1 MITPTRSAA
10 PQFIASRRALLG
22 KAVLAAALI
31 AAPAAFAQS
40 KGASGKDAPAKDA
53 PSKDASASGGGKEYT
68 VVMSNMDFGAL
79 PSGLKVGDTV
89 VWVNHD
95 TVIHS
100 VTARDK
106 SFDLRINPGQSQ
118 KLTLMTAGKFA
129 YYCLFHPTMRGTMTV
144 AAK

>member
-1 MITPTRSAA
+1 MTIQIRIDAH
-10 PQFIASRRALLG
+10 RRALLG

-31 AAPAAFAQS
+31 VAPAAFGQS
-40 KGASGKDAPAKDA
+40 A
-53 PSKDASASGGGKEYT
+53 GKEYT
-68 VVMSNMDFGAL
+68 VVMSAMDYGAL
-79 PSGLKVGDTV
+79 PPGLKVGDTI

-106 SFDLRINPGQSQ
+106 SFDVRINPGQTV
-118 KLTLMTAGKFA
+118 KMPLATAGKFPF
-129 YYCLFHPTMRGTMTV
+129 YCLFHPTMRGTLTV